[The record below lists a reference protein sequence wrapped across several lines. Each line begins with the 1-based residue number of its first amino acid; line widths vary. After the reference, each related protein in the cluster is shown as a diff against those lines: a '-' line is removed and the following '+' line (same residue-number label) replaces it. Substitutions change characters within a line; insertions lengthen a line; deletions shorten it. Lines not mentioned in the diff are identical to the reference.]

1 MKDAGRF
8 IRWWKFNAVGLIG
21 IVVQT
26 GTLWALKS
34 GLGVPALWA
43 TGLAVETAVLHNYAW
58 HELWTW
64 GDRGGPGKLGRLV
77 RFNLSNGL
85 VSIAVNV
92 LAMKILAGHYHVHYM
107 IANLAGIASGAVAN
121 FLLGE
126 FFVFRAPAGKPA
138 GP

>member
-1 MKDAGRF
+1 VKDPGRY

-26 GTLWALKS
+26 GALWLLKS
-34 GLGVPALWA
+34 GLGVPPQWA
-43 TGLAVETAVLHNYAW
+43 IALAVEIAVLHNYAW

-64 GDRGGPGKLGRLV
+64 GDRRGPGKLGRLI

-92 LAMKILAGHYHVHYM
+92 LAMRILAGRYHVHYM
-107 IANLAGIASGAVAN
+107 IANLAGIACGALAN

-126 FFVFRAPAGKPA
+126 FFVFKAEPAKA
-138 GP
+138 ARD